1 MGTDDI
7 TGFGLV
13 VLLVSG
19 ALVLALLAN
28 RLSAVLRVPAP
39 AMFLV
44 GAAIASDVWPALGDL
59 TERLDERIVTV
70 ALIVVLFDG
79 GMGIGWRRF
88 RRATGAVLWIG
99 IAGTVV
105 TAAGLAAAAHL
116 LFGFDWRVA
125 LLLGTALAPTDPAVV
140 FSVLG
145 GREITG
151 RTGTIL
157 EGESGANDPV
167 GIAIL
172 VAILGATGGG
182 VGAVLSGVGDFAL
195 QMSVGLAVGV
205 VGGLGL
211 RWVTQHVQLPNEGL
225 YPLRTLTGAAAI
237 YGLAAVAHG
246 SGFLAVFLA
255 GILVGD
261 TQGPYK
267 AEIERFTS
275 ALASLAEI
283 VAFTIL
289 GLTVSVTNLFSGS
302 DLLVGLA
309 LAGLMILLVR
319 PVLVGLLLIP
329 VKLSRNERIFVLWAG
344 LKGAVPI
351 LLGIFLLNA
360 NINDGARVY
369 RIIFVVVLVSVVV
382 QGGSV
387 PAVARLLRIPM
398 RAQPPEPY
406 AIGLRLR
413 QAPEGLLR
421 YTVEH
426 GAPADGALVSDLDLG
441 PGAWL
446 SLAARD
452 GELVD
457 LGADTRLRADDEV
470 LLHGQG
476 GVEVAP
482 LFTVPRRGSEPGP
495 GHG

>member
-1 MGTDDI
+1 VLPGQAGTVGTDDI

-205 VGGLGL
+205 
-211 RWVTQHVQLPNEGL
+211 VQLPNEGL

-482 LFTVPRRGSEPGP
+482 LFTVPRSGSEPGP